1 MGWELL
7 NVPMMWGLAGL
18 SLPLLAHLLSRKK
31 YEVVPWAAMQFLE
44 LEKDVRRRF
53 RLEEFLLLLLRMALV
68 ALLVIALSR
77 PASSGGWLAGLL
89 NKTRRDVVIVVDGSY
104 SMGWRGGHA
113 TPHATAIQWAHRY
126 LEDLGPGDQV
136 AVIDARDQVRDII
149 TPPTVNH
156 DRVRSAL
163 NHLPPPAGTTHLAE
177 AIRRAVELL
186 RDTKNLRREIV
197 VLTDGQAV
205 GWHADDTLLWE
216 RLDDQLE
223 SFPETTRPRLWVVT
237 PTEVPETRTAH
248 FRVDHLETSRE
259 LAPAGLPITVRTTV
273 HGHGN
278 RQPVD
283 RRVWLEINGQRLA
296 DRSLSVRVPPS
307 GKTTVEFEHRF
318 RTTGSHRVAVI
329 LDEDQLPG
337 DDRAESVIVAV
348 AALPILLVDGDPQ
361 PDLTRS
367 EAFFARAALSARS
380 NQQPWIDVRVVGWD
394 RLEPAD
400 LVGPEVIVLANV
412 PRIGAARLGP
422 IVDFVT
428 AGGGLLI
435 TLGDRIEHDAWNKL
449 AAESGLLPVRL
460 IESQQETGNADE
472 DAIRVADA
480 SLTRS
485 WLDRFRS
492 DSGGGFVEARFARWW
507 SVEPT
512 AGDEPAHVAAR
523 LTNGHPLLVTG
534 RLGRGQIAAWTSSL
548 DADWN
553 TLPARPDYVSFLHE
567 LLFRLS
573 GGRSARNVD
582 VGEPLLL
589 AVGPDFK
596 FSEHAFYGPG
606 DTRFDVAQIGDRTR
620 PVAQLGDTRL
630 PGRYTLR
637 SRQPAA
643 GQERRTEHFVVNS
656 DRRES
661 ELEPLA
667 PDIRQELA
675 EEDRLSFITSLSEL
689 HETARRDA
697 PRTELWHMVLF
708 LFLGLLI
715 SEVVLTRRMVRG
727 GYQQEPSS
735 P

>member
-259 LAPAGLPITVRTTV
+259 LAPAC
-273 HGHGN
+273 
-278 RQPVD
+278 
-283 RRVWLEINGQRLA
+283 
-296 DRSLSVRVPPS
+296 RSPS
-307 GKTTVEFEHRF
+307 
-318 RTTGSHRVAVI
+318 
-329 LDEDQLPG
+329 
-337 DDRAESVIVAV
+337 
-348 AALPILLVDGDPQ
+348 ALPS
-361 PDLTRS
+361 TAMETASRS
-367 EAFFARAALSARS
+367 IAVSGLKSTGNDWPTAHSRFVFLPREKPRS
-380 NQQPWIDVRVVGWD
+380 NLNTVF
-394 RLEPAD
+394 EP
-400 LVGPEVIVLANV
+400 
-412 PRIGAARLGP
+412 
-422 IVDFVT
+422 
-428 AGGGLLI
+428 
-435 TLGDRIEHDAWNKL
+435 
-449 AAESGLLPVRL
+449 PVH
-460 IESQQETGNADE
+460 T
-472 DAIRVADA
+472 V
-480 SLTRS
+480 SL
-485 WLDRFRS
+485 
-492 DSGGGFVEARFARWW
+492 
-507 SVEPT
+507 
-512 AGDEPAHVAAR
+512 
-523 LTNGHPLLVTG
+523 
-534 RLGRGQIAAWTSSL
+534 
-548 DADWN
+548 
-553 TLPARPDYVSFLHE
+553 
-567 LLFRLS
+567 
-573 GGRSARNVD
+573 
-582 VGEPLLL
+582 
-589 AVGPDFK
+589 
-596 FSEHAFYGPG
+596 
-606 DTRFDVAQIGDRTR
+606 
-620 PVAQLGDTRL
+620 
-630 PGRYTLR
+630 
-637 SRQPAA
+637 
-643 GQERRTEHFVVNS
+643 
-656 DRRES
+656 
-661 ELEPLA
+661 
-667 PDIRQELA
+667 
-675 EEDRLSFITSLSEL
+675 
-689 HETARRDA
+689 
-697 PRTELWHMVLF
+697 
-708 LFLGLLI
+708 
-715 SEVVLTRRMVRG
+715 
-727 GYQQEPSS
+727 
-735 P
+735 